1 MATRRTTKS
10 KKVSFDNSSK
20 IVEIDQEEEVV
31 TVSSGTETDGK
42 AKAVEE
48 GANGVGYDDD
58 DGFDPDTMD
67 IDLTTGKKR
76 RGLKK
81 APAEKFAVEALS
93 TSLALI
99 PFHLP
104 LLLVT
109 MLGEGQLMAATQEA
123 LQKGFTN
130 LSVMGLIYC
139 VMVGEKAKCERNP
152 TLKSNGP
159 KAMEFLYTALSY
171 PFSILLSVPIYVSF
185 LLFGAPAG
193 PLTSLTFYLASHVS
207 LIVFFPL
214 LNVYKL
220 TDKNAKKIW
229 WSMLTFQLDNW
240 KLNQMYCASMGGL
253 VGCWLGVV
261 PIPLDWDR
269 DWQDWPITLLIG
281 AYLGAFLGC
290 LASYFYGR
298 YVMWQFRRNT

>member
-1 MATRRTTKS
+1 MGKKNNLRGIFRAGLFCILVPTPSVSVCIKEDREKESEKGVEPDIIVPVAIVVIVTATAVAIAPNDKHGNE
-10 KKVSFDNSSK
+10 KNHKVEKVSFDNSSK

-48 GANGVGYDDD
+48 GANSVGYDDD

-193 PLTSLTFYLASHVS
+193 PSH
-207 LIVFFPL
+207 
-214 LNVYKL
+214 
-220 TDKNAKKIW
+220 
-229 WSMLTFQLDNW
+229 
-240 KLNQMYCASMGGL
+240 
-253 VGCWLGVV
+253 
-261 PIPLDWDR
+261 R
-269 DWQDWPITLLIG
+269 
-281 AYLGAFLGC
+281 
-290 LASYFYGR
+290 
-298 YVMWQFRRNT
+298 